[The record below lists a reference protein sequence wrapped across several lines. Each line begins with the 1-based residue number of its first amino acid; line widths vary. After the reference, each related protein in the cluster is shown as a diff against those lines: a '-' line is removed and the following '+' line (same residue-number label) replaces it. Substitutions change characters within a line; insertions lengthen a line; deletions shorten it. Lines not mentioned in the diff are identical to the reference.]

1 MKLSELLEG
10 RYLTALGDREITF
23 ITDDNR
29 KIVPDCIFVCVKGGS
44 FDGHSVAEK
53 ALEQGAAVVI
63 VERDLGLGERQIIVP
78 DSREEYGNLCS
89 AWFGHP
95 EQKMHFIGVTGT
107 NGKTTITTVIKHILT
122 ENGHKVGL
130 IGTIQNEIGDEIVH
144 TDNTT
149 PMTFDLMALY
159 QKMYDSGCD
168 TVVME
173 VSSFGLVQKR
183 IGTTHFDVAVFTNLT
198 QDHLD
203 YHKTMENYYQAKRM
217 LFNICDK
224 AIINVG
230 DEYGKRLFD
239 EVSCEKYSYGN
250 GDQNPECD
258 FAYTPVSVKAHKTSF
273 VLARKGEPENLWI
286 DMHLIGYFNVAN
298 ATAAYAVCRLM
309 GLTDKQIIP
318 ALKNCLGVKGRCEVI
333 PTGKKFSVICD
344 YAHTPD
350 ALENILENVK
360 LYTEGDLICLFGCGG
375 NRDKTKRPLMAKAA
389 AKFADRL
396 IVTSDNPRD
405 EDPRAI
411 IDDILEGLQGSG
423 VSYDVVVDR
432 KEAIAHALQIAKGG
446 DVIVLAGKGHED
458 YQIFENHRHIHF
470 DEREVVAEALK
481 NLD

>member
-1 MKLSELLEG
+1 M
-10 RYLTALGDREITF
+10 
-23 ITDDNR
+23 
-29 KIVPDCIFVCVKGGS
+29 
-44 FDGHSVAEK
+44 
-53 ALEQGAAVVI
+53 
-63 VERDLGLGERQIIVP
+63 GLGERQIIVP

-122 ENGHKVGL
+122 ELGHKVGL

-159 QKMYDSGCD
+159 KRMYDSGCD

-217 LFNICDK
+217 LFDICDK
-224 AIINVG
+224 AIINTD

-239 EVSCEKYSYGN
+239 EISCEKYSYGN
-250 GDQNPECD
+250 GDKNPDCD
-258 FAYTPVSVKAHKTSF
+258 FGYTPVSVKADKTSF
-273 VLARKGEPENLWI
+273 VLARKGEPENLSV
-286 DMHLIGYFNVAN
+286 DMHLIGYFNIAN
-298 ATAAYAVCRLM
+298 ATAVYAVCRLM
-309 GLTDKQIIP
+309 GWGDALIIP
-318 ALKNCLGVKGRCEVI
+318 ALKNCMGVKGRCEVI

-375 NRDKTKRPLMAKAA
+375 NRDKTKRPLMAKAS
-389 AKFADRL
+389 AKFADKL

-405 EDPRAI
+405 EDPKAI
-411 IDDILEGLQGSG
+411 IDDILEGLQGSN
-423 VSYDVVVDR
+423 VPYDVVVDR
-432 KEAIAHALQIAKGG
+432 KEAIAHALQIAEDG

-458 YQIFENHRHIHF
+458 YQIFENNRHIHF
-470 DEREVVAEALK
+470 DEREIVAEALK

>member
-1 MKLSELLEG
+1 MRKIALFTPSKVKLYLLLLVGVIMMTSDRKGDGFMKLSELLEG

-29 KIVPDCIFVCVKGGS
+29 KIVPDCVFVCVKGGN

-53 ALEQGAAVVI
+53 ALEQGATVVI

-230 DEYGKRLFD
+230 DEYGKRLLD

-298 ATAAYAVCRLM
+298 ATAAYAEIFPSSAIMRILLMRLRISSKM
-309 GLTDKQIIP
+309 SSSIP
-318 ALKNCLGVKGRCEVI
+318 
-333 PTGKKFSVICD
+333 
-344 YAHTPD
+344 
-350 ALENILENVK
+350 
-360 LYTEGDLICLFGCGG
+360 
-375 NRDKTKRPLMAKAA
+375 
-389 AKFADRL
+389 
-396 IVTSDNPRD
+396 
-405 EDPRAI
+405 
-411 IDDILEGLQGSG
+411 
-423 VSYDVVVDR
+423 
-432 KEAIAHALQIAKGG
+432 KGG
-446 DVIVLAGKGHED
+446 
-458 YQIFENHRHIHF
+458 
-470 DEREVVAEALK
+470 
-481 NLD
+481 